1 MSITSSPSKLSFPCI
16 HLHLNNLIH
25 YFISMSIL
33 SITLSPSSIGLPLS
47 SSTKDLVA
55 HVFIPSAQSSRDRSR
70 LSTPWLTGL
79 YPWSLCKSLHI
90 HPDPSPAMTWMT
102 ATISCP
108 LNVTRTVTQSS
119 PRTRTTWSTSSCT
132 TRTPRLNSRKPPL
145 DISLLDLLTRSWWM
159 ERGRK
164 WDLMNSWS
172 SWARTDSKWSIYRHP
187 LCCLFFFLF

>member
-1 MSITSSPSKLSFPCI
+1 M
-16 HLHLNNLIH
+16 
-25 YFISMSIL
+25 L

-55 HVFIPSAQSSRDRSR
+55 LVCIPNVQSSRDRSR

-79 YPWSLCKSLHI
+79 YPWSLCKSLYI
-90 HPDPSPAMTWMT
+90 HSDSSPAMTWMT

-119 PRTRTTWSTSSCT
+119 PRTMTTWSTSSCT
-132 TRTPRLNSRKPPL
+132 MRTPRLSLRKPPL
-145 DISLLDLLTRSWWM
+145 DISLLDLLMRSGWM

-164 WDLMNSWS
+164 SSLMSSWS
-172 SWARTDSKWSIYRHP
+172 SWARTDSKWSVYIHPCVIY
-187 LCCLFFFLF
+187 FSS